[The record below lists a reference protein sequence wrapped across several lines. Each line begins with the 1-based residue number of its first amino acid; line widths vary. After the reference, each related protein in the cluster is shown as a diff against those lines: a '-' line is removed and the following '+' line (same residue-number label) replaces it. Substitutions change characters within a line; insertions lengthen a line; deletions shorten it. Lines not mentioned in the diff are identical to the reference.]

1 MQKILIDWDM
11 DSQELIYRNNGI
23 FKNNV
28 TFHAWQ
34 DQMMMNNKILDY
46 DLQGLK
52 IKLHKNNVW

>member
-1 MQKILIDWDM
+1 M
-11 DSQELIYRNNGI
+11 DSQELIYRNNEI

-34 DQMMMNNKILDY
+34 DQMMMSNKILDY

-52 IKLHKNNVW
+52 IKLHKNNV